1 MVRKRGNKDNLKQSL
16 FLWSE
21 ALTINSFLAQRM
33 YDRLDTSYGS
43 TSPDNMTP
51 IVDNSQFILDGDHG
65 VGGHHED
72 HVGLDVGGIRAPGE
86 EDEEEEEYEEEEE
99 EEEVSMFS
107 REFYQRMFDV
117 DTVDVIDRIFR
128 AMVPFRK
135 NFLESAGARPDL
147 YGLVWVCSTLVF
159 VLASAGNF
167 TNFVRHFIYE
177 NIPFVYDFNKLPY
190 GALAVFLYVLI
201 VPLLLW
207 GILAWIDDFELSLVQ
222 AYCLYGYAMFPFIPA
237 ALISIAPFNA
247 VKWTVISVAGAISF
261 VHIALSLWDIL
272 SLRRLVQII
281 ALVLIFAAH
290 LAITLAFALYFF
302 KFTFTAITP
311 PAAPTAPVA
320 APAPVASGP
329 KPAGNFFF

>member
-1 MVRKRGNKDNLKQSL
+1 M
-16 FLWSE
+16 
-21 ALTINSFLAQRM
+21 
-33 YDRLDTSYGS
+33 
-43 TSPDNMTP
+43 
-51 IVDNSQFILDGDHG
+51 DNSQFILDGERV
-65 VGGHHED
+65 VGGQGED
-72 HVGLDVGGIRAPGE
+72 HVGLDIGGIRVPGE

-167 TNFVRHFIYE
+167 TNFVRHFIYKS
-177 NIPFVYDFNKLPY
+177 IPFVYDFNKLPY

-237 ALISIAPFNA
+237 ALISIAPFQA
-247 VKWTVISVAGAISF
+247 VKFTAIFTAGAISF
-261 VHIALSLWDIL
+261 VHLALSLWDVL

-281 ALVLIFAAH
+281 ALVLIFACH
-290 LAITLAFALYFF
+290 LAITLSFALYFF
-302 KFTFTAITP
+302 KFTFTAPATP
-311 PAAPTAPVA
+311 SPSPGPVAPV
-320 APAPVASGP
+320 PAVPMTP
-329 KPAGNFFF
+329 K